1 MEGLTL
7 KLKYFGHLMWKASSL
22 KKTLMPG
29 KIEGSRRGWPRLRW
43 LDGVTGSMD
52 MSLSKLREIVK
63 DIEAW
68 NATVHGVAKSD
79 TTEWLNNNKN
89 RSYLV
94 SLVFTCT
101 SFCLFVCFDVVL
113 SKPIQ
118 THVTTTI
125 ISTQTISSTQ
135 KNPYTLSPLESHP
148 SSNLNLQNQWSLFIT

>member
-22 KKTLMPG
+22 KKTLMLG

-101 SFCLFVCFDVVL
+101 SFCLFVCLFWCSTFKTYTDSCNYYHNQYTNYFVNTKKSL
-113 SKPIQ
+113 YIIPFR
-118 THVTTTI
+118 VTPFF
-125 ISTQTISSTQ
+125 
-135 KNPYTLSPLESHP
+135 KL
-148 SSNLNLQNQWSLFIT
+148 